1 MASCLDQELANWG
14 RNLFFV
20 RNGGT
25 LALAVAPE
33 SLLDRTLA
41 IAKETRKTLSHH
53 LVAKE
58 KT

>member
-1 MASCLDQELANWG
+1 M
-14 RNLFFV
+14 
-20 RNGGT
+20 
-25 LALAVAPE
+25 APE

-41 IAKETRKTLSHH
+41 IAKKARKTLSHH